1 MEKSILLELPEPPSY
16 LDKNAKEEYKRAG
29 NLLIENG
36 TLTLMDITP
45 LITYAKMTSEI
56 VDLEKFVKKS
66 GNTYAYKSK
75 TGYENIIIRPEVNQL
90 QKLRTLQ
97 LAYVKELGL
106 TPASRKRIARN
117 AEKALKLTG
126 EDDALLKLIE

>member
-1 MEKSILLELPEPPSY
+1 MEKTNLLELPEPPTY

-45 LITYAKMTSEI
+45 LIAYAKMASEI
-56 VDLEKFVKKS
+56 IELEKFVKKN
-66 GNTYAYKSK
+66 GRTYKYKSK
-75 TGYENIIIRPEVNQL
+75 TGYENVIIRPEVNQL
-90 QKLRTLQ
+90 QKLRTLL

-126 EDDALLKLIE
+126 DDDALLKLIE

>member
-1 MEKSILLELPEPPSY
+1 MEKTNLLELPEPPSY

-56 VDLEKFVKKS
+56 VDLEKFVKKN

-126 EDDALLKLIE
+126 EDDSLLKLIE